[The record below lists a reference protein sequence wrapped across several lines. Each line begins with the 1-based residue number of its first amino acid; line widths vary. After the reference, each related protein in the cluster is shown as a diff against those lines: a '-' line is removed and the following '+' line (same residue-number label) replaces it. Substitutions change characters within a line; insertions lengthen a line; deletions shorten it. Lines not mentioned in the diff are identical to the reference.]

1 MKSKLTK
8 QQLAQALGVSAPA
21 FSRYVRAGCPVDSVS
36 AALAWQRANVNPVQR
51 ILQHAGRMPAAGPV
65 DLVHALARLAEV
77 DFLQHG
83 EALRRAL
90 RSVPAGARSG
100 IELPMTVWRQLLP
113 PGLDQ
118 AIPADPEGVLAQTED
133 DSEAAGLALYALACH
148 ELKVNL

>member
-1 MKSKLTK
+1 MKQKRLAQLLGISEAMVSKLARRGMPTTS
-8 QQLAQALGVSAPA
+8 LEAASRWRARNLSAL
-21 FSRYVRAGCPVDSVS
+21 R
-36 AALAWQRANVNPVQR
+36 
-51 ILQHAGRMPAAGPV
+51 V
-65 DLVHALARLAEV
+65 DLRPAGDGGAAADPVEAVHALAHRAEV
-77 DFLQHG
+77 DFPSHA

-113 PGLDQ
+113 AGLGE
-118 AIPADPEGVLAQTED
+118 AVPADPEGALAQTED

>member
-1 MKSKLTK
+1 MRQKD
-8 QQLAQALGVSAPA
+8 LAKRLGLSQAMVSRLVKRGMPTSSTEAASRWRARNLSALRVDLRPA
-21 FSRYVRAGCPVDSVS
+21 GDGGAAADPVE
-36 AALAWQRANVNPVQR
+36 
-51 ILQHAGRMPAAGPV
+51 
-65 DLVHALARLAEV
+65 LVHALAHRAEV
-77 DFLQHG
+77 DFPSHA

-133 DSEAAGLALYALACH
+133 DSEAAGLALYALCCG
-148 ELKVNL
+148 ELTINL

>member
-1 MKSKLTK
+1 MKQKD
-8 QQLAQALGVSAPA
+8 LAKRLGLSQAMVSRLVKRGMPTSSTEAA
-21 FSRYVRAGCPVDSVS
+21 SRWRARNLS
-36 AALAWQRANVNPVQR
+36 ALR
-51 ILQHAGRMPAAGPV
+51 V
-65 DLVHALARLAEV
+65 DLRPAGDGGAAADPVEAVHALALLAEV

-100 IELPMTVWRQLLP
+100 IELPMAVWSQLLP
-113 PGLDQ
+113 AGLGE
-118 AIPADPEGVLAQTED
+118 AVPADPEGALAQTED

>member
-1 MKSKLTK
+1 MRQKD
-8 QQLAQALGVSAPA
+8 LAKGLGLSEAMVSRLVRRGMPKGSIEAASRWRARNLSALRVDLRPA
-21 FSRYVRAGCPVDSVS
+21 GDGGAAADPVELVN
-36 AALAWQRANVNPVQR
+36 ALAHR
-51 ILQHAGRMPAAGPV
+51 
-65 DLVHALARLAEV
+65 AEV
-77 DFLQHG
+77 DFPSHA

-113 PGLDQ
+113 AGLGE
-118 AIPADPEGVLAQTED
+118 AVPSDPEGALAQTED